1 METRKVQKTGKS
13 TLVVSLPKK
22 WATQN
27 AVDSG
32 SLLFISQNQNGELIL
47 SLSGSKPDLIAKLDI
62 GNKSGDHLIR
72 DIIACYIAG
81 YKTIEVS
88 SHQMSSIQKKDLHNI
103 VNKLIGP
110 EILDETIDKI
120 VIHDLLKP
128 DELRSDQALKKMKN
142 ITRSMIQDAIS
153 ILIKKNEDLAFDV
166 MQRDN
171 DVDRLNLLI
180 ARQFTEVLRSGD
192 IKKEVLN
199 PIIIF
204 NHMQAASN
212 LERMADHA
220 SQIAEIS
227 CQSDYDHPAEMI
239 DKLSKLR
246 SVFAALIDDVI
257 SVLLNA
263 NTGKANELI
272 DKTNEIKTQ
281 SMIIIDLSKEN
292 DQNEMLVK
300 LVVAGSI
307 ERMLDHIVNIAE
319 LAINLNNTAFE
330 KCITRDKYL

>member
-1 METRKVQKTGKS
+1 
-13 TLVVSLPKK
+13 
-22 WATQN
+22 
-27 AVDSG
+27 
-32 SLLFISQNQNGELIL
+32 
-47 SLSGSKPDLIAKLDI
+47 
-62 GNKSGDHLIR
+62 
-72 DIIACYIAG
+72 
-81 YKTIEVS
+81 
-88 SHQMSSIQKKDLHNI
+88 
-103 VNKLIGP
+103 
-110 EILDETIDKI
+110 
-120 VIHDLLKP
+120 
-128 DELRSDQALKKMKN
+128 
-142 ITRSMIQDAIS
+142 
-153 ILIKKNEDLAFDV
+153 
-166 MQRDN
+166 
-171 DVDRLNLLI
+171 
-180 ARQFTEVLRSGD
+180 
-192 IKKEVLN
+192 
-199 PIIIF
+199 
-204 NHMQAASN
+204 
-212 LERMADHA
+212 
-220 SQIAEIS
+220 
-227 CQSDYDHPAEMI
+227 MI